1 MTLSFA
7 QIALDSVDPRR
18 LAEFWMQALNY
29 RVDEEEEGVISLVP
43 RDGDGPP
50 IDILTVPERKSV
62 KNRLHLDLRAT
73 GSTGSEEVRR
83 LLDLGAVRADVGQGP
98 DVTWTVLA
106 DPEGNE
112 FCILGTSG
120 E

>member
-1 MTLSFA
+1 MTLSLA
-7 QIALDSVDPRR
+7 QFALDAVDPRR
-18 LAEFWMQALNY
+18 LAQFWTQALNY
-29 RVDEEEEGVISLVP
+29 RIDEEDEGIISLVP
-43 RDGDGPP
+43 VEGDGPP
-50 IDILTVPERKSV
+50 MDILAVAEPKSV
-62 KNRLHLDLRAT
+62 KNRMHLDLRAT
-73 GSTGSEEVRR
+73 GGRGSDEVQR
-83 LLDLGAVRADVGQGP
+83 LLGLGAVPADVGQEP

>member
-1 MTLSFA
+1 MPLSFA
-7 QIALDSVDPRR
+7 QIALDAVDPRR
-18 LAEFWMQALNY
+18 LAQFWMQALDY
-29 RVDEEEEGVISLVP
+29 RIDEEDDGIISLVP
-43 RDGDGPP
+43 AAGDGPP
-50 IDILTVPERKSV
+50 IDILAVPEPKSV

-83 LLDLGAVRADVGQGP
+83 LLELGAVRADVGQDP